1 MGEGLSVAPSA
12 QAPAAVDFG
21 RDVQPI
27 LRENCVGCHGPTQQ
41 MRGLRLDRRKDA
53 LPNRVGANGVTILPG
68 NGAASRLY
76 LRVSGSQAGLQMPPG
91 EPLAADQIDI
101 IKRWIDQGAEW
112 PDQLAGEATPPPQD
126 PRAAQLMTAM
136 RKGDRPLFRR
146 LLGTSADHINRYGI
160 GGATPLVDAALY
172 GDAEAVRLLLE
183 SGADPNLRS
192 AGNSTA
198 LMFAVDDAE
207 KTRLLLERAA
217 DPNARSDEGR
227 TALMIA
233 VARPGTTEV
242 VAQLLQGGAQVTV
255 PVTAGAGIL
264 AGRHRLP
271 TRRWFDCCSVMAW
284 NESPCHWRPRCS
296 AVASNVPI
304 R

>member
-1 MGEGLSVAPSA
+1 MLAAIVGGGLSAAPST

-27 LRENCVGCHGPTQQ
+27 LRENCIGCHGPTQQ

-76 LRVSGSQAGLQMPPG
+76 LRLSGTKAGLQMPPSG
-91 EPLAADQIDI
+91 PLVADQIDV

-112 PDQLAGEATPPPQD
+112 PDHLAGEATPPPQD
-126 PRAAQLMTAM
+126 LRAAQLMTAL
-136 RKGDRPLFRR
+136 RKGDRPLFQR
-146 LLGTSADHINRYGI
+146 LLCTSVDHVNRYGI
-160 GGATPLVDAALY
+160 DGGTPLVDAALY
-172 GDAEAVRLLLE
+172 GDAEAIRLLLE

-198 LMFAVDDAE
+198 LMFAVDDVE
-207 KTRLLLERAA
+207 KIRLLLERGA

-233 VARPGTTEV
+233 VARPGTSAV
-242 VAQLLQGGAQVTV
+242 VAQLLQRGAQVTV
-255 PVTAGAGIL
+255 PVTAGAGLL
-264 AGRHRLP
+264 ARAALSADP
-271 TRRWFDCCSVMAW
+271 ALFDCCSATVW
-284 NESPCHWRPRCS
+284 SESPYR
-296 AVASNVPI
+296 
-304 R
+304 